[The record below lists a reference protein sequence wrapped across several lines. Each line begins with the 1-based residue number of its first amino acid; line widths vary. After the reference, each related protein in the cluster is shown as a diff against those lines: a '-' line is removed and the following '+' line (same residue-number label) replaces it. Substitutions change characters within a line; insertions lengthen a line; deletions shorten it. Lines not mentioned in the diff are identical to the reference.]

1 MDKLKEIA
9 ASLAVDYLLPPLKK
23 AVNSVMEVPKDV
35 ADMKDKLDGIQ
46 AIIHDADKMAAAED
60 SKSRDEIKA
69 KVKQLVETSFR
80 MEDIIDEYTIHE
92 EKQLGDDPGC
102 AALPCKAIDFVKT
115 TASRL
120 QFAYMNEDVKSEF
133 GGIKERNGSEDSS
146 QIQSS
151 GGNQNVPFDNLRM
164 APLYLKEAEVV
175 GFDGPRDTLEKW
187 LKEGQEKRTVIS
199 VVGMGGLGKTTLA
212 KKVFDQVRTHF
223 TLHAWITVSQS
234 YTIEGLLRNM
244 LLKFVEEEKRVVEHS
259 QSVPTMDQINKMDK
273 WSLTDEVRNHLRHK
287 RYVVVFDDVWNTLF
301 WQEMEFAL
309 IDDENGS
316 RILMTTRNQ
325 DVVNS
330 CKRSAVI
337 QVHEL
342 QPLTLEKSLELFYT
356 KAFGSDFNGR
366 CPSNL
371 KDISTEIV
379 KKCQG
384 LPLAIVVIGCLLFDE
399 KREILK
405 WQRFYQNLSCELGK
419 NPSLSPVKRI
429 LGFSYHDLPYNLK
442 PCFLYFGIYPEDYK
456 VERGRLILQWIAE
469 GFVKSE
475 ATKTL
480 EEVAEKYLNE
490 LIQRSL
496 VQVSSFTK
504 GGQIKSCGV
513 HDLVHEIIREKNE
526 DLSFCHSASERENL
540 SRSGMIRRLTIASGS
555 NNLVGSVVNS
565 NIRSLHVFS
574 DEELSESSVKR
585 MPTNYRLLRVLH
597 FEGDSLYNYV
607 PLTENFGDLSLLTY
621 LSFRNSKI
629 VNLPKSIDVLHNLET
644 LDLRESHVLMMP
656 REFYKLKKLRHL
668 LGFRLPIEGSIGDLT
683 SLETLCEVEANHDT
697 EEVMKGLER
706 LTQLRVLGLTLV
718 PPHHK
723 SSLCSLINKMQRLDK
738 LYITTP
744 LALFMRIDL
753 QFDVCAPVL
762 QKVRIVGG
770 LKEFPNWV
778 AKLQNLVTLSLRRT
792 YLTVDPLPLLKEL
805 PYLSSLFINR
815 SAYEGKVLQF
825 PNRGFQNLKQILLGS
840 LFILKSIVIEDGA
853 LPSLEKF
860 KLVGIPELKEVPSGL
875 YKLPKLEVFHA
886 INMSDEFQENFNLNR
901 GQGQWIIE

>member
-1 MDKLKEIA
+1 MANLLEIVA
-9 ASLAVDYLLPPLKK
+9 PFAVDYLQTPLKK
-23 AVNSVMEVPKDV
+23 AVKSVMEVPKDV

-46 AIIHDADKMAAAED
+46 AIIHDVDKMAAAEEGNSHD
-60 SKSRDEIKA
+60 GLKA
-69 KVKQLVETSFR
+69 KLKQLVETSFC
-80 MEDIIDEYTIHE
+80 MEDIVDECMIHE

-102 AALPCKAIDFVKT
+102 KALPCKAIDFVKT

-133 GGIKERNGSEDSS
+133 RGIKERNGSEDSY

-151 GGNQNVPFDNLRM
+151 GGNQNITFHNLRM
-164 APLYLKEAEVV
+164 APLYLKEAEVL
-175 GFDGPRDTLEKW
+175 GFDGPGDTLEKW
-187 LKEGQEKRTVIS
+187 LKEGREERTVIS
-199 VVGMGGLGKTTLA
+199 VVGMGGLGKTTLV
-212 KKVFDQVRTHF
+212 KKVFDKKKKKEGIILQ
-223 TLHAWITVSQS
+223 WI
-234 YTIEGLLRNM
+234 
-244 LLKFVEEEKRVVEHS
+244 
-259 QSVPTMDQINKMDK
+259 
-273 WSLTDEVRNHLRHK
+273 LTDEVRNHLRHK

-316 RILMTTRNQ
+316 RILITSRNQ

-330 CKRSAVI
+330 CKRSAAI

-384 LPLAIVVIGCLLFDE
+384 LPLAIVVIGGLLFDK

-405 WQRFYQNLSCELGK
+405 WQRFYQNLSCELRK
-419 NPSLSPVKRI
+419 NPSLNPVKRI

-456 VERGRLILQWIAE
+456 VERGTLILQWIAE

-475 ATKTL
+475 ATETL
-480 EEVAEKYLNE
+480 EEVAEKYFNE
-490 LIQRSL
+490 LIKRSL

-504 GGQIKSCGV
+504 GGKIKYCGV
-513 HDLVHEIIREKNE
+513 HDLVYEIIREKNE
-526 DLSFCHSASERENL
+526 DLSFCHSASEREN
-540 SRSGMIRRLTIASGS
+540 SPRSGMIRRLTIASDS
-555 NNLVGSVVNS
+555 NNLVGSVGNS

-597 FEGDSLYNYV
+597 FERNSLYNYV

-629 VNLPKSIDVLHNLET
+629 VDLPKSIGVLHNLET
-644 LDLRESHVLMMP
+644 LDLRESRVLVMP
-656 REFYKLKKLRHL
+656 REFCKLKKLRHL

-683 SLETLCEVEANHDT
+683 SLETLCEVKANHDT

-718 PPHHK
+718 PSHHK

-744 LALFMRIDL
+744 RSLLRRIDL

-778 AKLQNLVTLSLRRT
+778 AKLPNLVTLSLTRT
-792 YLTVDPLPLLKEL
+792 RLTVDPLPLLTDL

-815 SAYEGKVLQF
+815 SAYDGEVLQF
-825 PNRGFQNLKQILLGS
+825 PNRGFQNLKQILLNRLYG
-840 LFILKSIVIEDGA
+840 LKSIVIEDGA

-860 KLVGIPELKEVPSGL
+860 KLVRILELKEVPSGL
-875 YKLPKLEVFHA
+875 YKLPNLEVFHA
-886 INMSDEFQENFNLNR
+886 IHMSPEFQENFNLNR
-901 GQGQWIIE
+901 GQRQWIIE